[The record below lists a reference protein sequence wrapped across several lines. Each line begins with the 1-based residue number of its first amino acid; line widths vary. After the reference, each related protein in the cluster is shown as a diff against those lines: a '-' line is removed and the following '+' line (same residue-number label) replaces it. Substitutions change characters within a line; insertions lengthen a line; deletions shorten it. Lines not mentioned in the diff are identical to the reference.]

1 MQNMPNVGVGIIIT
15 KGNQVLLLR
24 RRNVHGEG
32 SWSTPGGHLDFGES
46 PEECAIREA
55 KEETNLEIKV
65 VNFVAVTNDVFEA
78 ENKHYIS
85 LWMESEY
92 SSGEPMLNAP
102 YESDAIDWFSWNEL
116 PQPLFIPF
124 QHLIKSQCYPAQS
137 IARRFDIGAK
147 DK

>member
-1 MQNMPNVGVGIIIT
+1 MQNKPNVGVGIITT
-15 KGNQVLLLR
+15 KGKQVLLLR
-24 RRNVHGEG
+24 RKNVHGEG

-65 VNFVAVTNDVFEA
+65 LNFVAVTNDVFEV
-78 ENKHYIS
+78 ENKHYIT

-92 SSGEPMLNAP
+92 SSGEPRLNAP
-102 YESDAIDWFSWNEL
+102 YESDAMDWFCWDEL

-124 QHLIKSQCYPAQS
+124 QHLIKGQCYPPQS
-137 IARRFDIGAK
+137 IVKRFDIDEK
-147 DK
+147 DG